1 MQWKRKLSG
10 LLAALML
17 VSVLPTTAFAW
28 EAPSV
33 DAWAQ
38 ASRDG
43 VKARFFVGSDT
54 HIGRSG
60 AQAKLANALD
70 AFYQVD
76 PSRSAWHLP
85 KAP

>member
-10 LLAALML
+10 LLAAVML
-17 VSVLPTTAFAW
+17 VGVLPTTAFAW

-33 DAWAQ
+33 DTWAQ
-38 ASRDG
+38 ASREG

-60 AQAKLANALD
+60 AQQKVANALD
-70 AFYQVD
+70 V
-76 PSRSAWHLP
+76 
-85 KAP
+85 